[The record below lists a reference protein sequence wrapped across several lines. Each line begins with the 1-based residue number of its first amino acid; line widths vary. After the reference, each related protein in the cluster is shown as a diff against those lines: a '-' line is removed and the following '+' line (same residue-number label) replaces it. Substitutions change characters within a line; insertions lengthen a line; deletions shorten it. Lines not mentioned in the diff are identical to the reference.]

1 MIACPHCRTIQGAD
15 AVNTGHRAPCPEC
28 RSLLRVD
35 VFNAYWGD
43 EAPPGGAGIAQ
54 AHGLAECFYHPGQP
68 ASAPCAA
75 CGRLLCEVCQVS
87 LEDRTI
93 CMACLQSGR
102 DKRKIAALQN
112 RHVRYDEI
120 ALHLAFWP
128 ALMILPTLLTAPA
141 AIYFAIRHWR
151 TPSPVLPK
159 RHLRALLATLLAG
172 GQAGGWIVLLMMYF
186 GR

>member
-1 MIACPHCRTIQGAD
+1 MIACPHCHTIQSAE
-15 AVNTGHRAPCPEC
+15 AVNTGHRVPCPEC
-28 RSLLRVD
+28 SSLLRVD

-43 EAPPGGAGIAQ
+43 AALPGRADRMQAQ
-54 AHGLAECFYHPGQP
+54 NLAECFYHPGQP
-68 ASAPCAA
+68 ASAPCSV
-75 CGRLLCEVCQVS
+75 CGRLLCEVCLVS
-87 LEDRTI
+87 LEDRTL

-102 DKRKIAALQN
+102 DKRKIAALQS
-112 RHVRYDEI
+112 RYVRYDEI
-120 ALHLAFWP
+120 ALHLSFWP

-159 RHLRALLATLLAG
+159 RHLRAVLATLLAS
-172 GQAGGWIVLLMMYF
+172 GQVVGWVAFFLLTF